1 MTIRLLKTSWMVLLA
16 GCFLWDPLDQPGLQM
31 KFFPHDTALYVGAS
45 LMATGKMIN
54 IYGDTYPSN
63 NIKYVGLDP
72 NVSVTS
78 SGKVTG
84 LVVGRARIVARRDQF
99 VDTGVVSVVPVGTLA
114 LSSFTSID
122 IADVDGSGWKPL
134 VSAGQGQGDA
144 AAWVFGR
151 DSLVYSY
158 GIPGGAGAADLYI
171 TDTDGNN
178 RLLTRNG
185 RDPRVT
191 ADRTWVYFT
200 GSDIIERIHLDGTG
214 REIVVPTTVAQ
225 PDPSPDG
232 TQLVYFHLELA
243 PGPVW
248 VYEIRIRTL
257 SDSVDRLLTTG
268 LRPRWS
274 PDGSHI
280 AFWQGNVETLWGAIY
295 AVDTAGN
302 NLHQISLPGRLYR
315 PDVLDWSP
323 DGAWLVTRG
332 QSALELIQV
341 SNALSLPLGYSDAY
355 LTASW
360 RK

>member
-1 MTIRLLKTSWMVLLA
+1 MTIRLLKSSWIVLLA
-16 GCFLWDPLDQPGLQM
+16 GCLLWDPLDQPGLQM

-54 IYGDTYPSN
+54 SYGDTYPSN
-63 NIKYVGLDP
+63 NINYVGLDP

-122 IADVDGSGWKPL
+122 IAGVDGSGWKPL

-144 AAWVFGR
+144 AAWVSGR
-151 DSLVYSY
+151 DSFVYSY

-171 TDTDGNN
+171 TDTDGHH

-185 RDPRVT
+185 HDPRVT

-200 GSDIIERIHLDGTG
+200 GDNVIERIHLDGTG
-214 REIVVPTTVAQ
+214 REIVVPTTVAY

-232 TQLVYFHLELA
+232 TQLVYFHVQSS
-243 PGPVW
+243 PGAF
-248 VYEIRIRTL
+248 EIRIRTL
-257 SDSVDRLLTTG
+257 ADSADRLLTDFG

-274 PDGSHI
+274 PDGSRI
-280 AFWQGNVETLWGAIY
+280 AFWRGDVLTHWGAIF
-295 AVDTAGN
+295 ALDTAGT
-302 NLHQISLPGRLYR
+302 NLQQLSPLGRLYYS
-315 PDVLDWSP
+315 DVLDWSP
-323 DGAWLVTRG
+323 DGAWLVARG
-332 QSALELIQV
+332 QNALELIQV
-341 SNALSLPLGYSDAY
+341 ASGLSLPLGYSEDY
-355 LTASW
+355 LAASW
-360 RK
+360 RR